1 MYFGRKYY
9 DQAALVSIM
18 IFNERTLAMNAIC
31 QMKEGVHFAHLQ
43 VEFKVVWPFQA
54 ASVISLY
61 SMMSV

>member
-1 MYFGRKYY
+1 
-9 DQAALVSIM
+9 
-18 IFNERTLAMNAIC
+18 
-31 QMKEGVHFAHLQ
+31 MKEGVHFAHLQ